1 MEEPNY
7 KLVKGSAN
15 TVKEL
20 IELLK
25 QVPGDYQVTL
35 SGLYP
40 FGVLMDTKNK
50 TTLIDDINYIY
61 DLLDE

>member
-1 MEEPNY
+1 MDEPNY
-7 KLVKGSAN
+7 KLVKGNAN
-15 TVKEL
+15 TIEEL

-25 QVPGDYQVTL
+25 QVPSDYHVSL
-35 SGLYP
+35 SGLTT